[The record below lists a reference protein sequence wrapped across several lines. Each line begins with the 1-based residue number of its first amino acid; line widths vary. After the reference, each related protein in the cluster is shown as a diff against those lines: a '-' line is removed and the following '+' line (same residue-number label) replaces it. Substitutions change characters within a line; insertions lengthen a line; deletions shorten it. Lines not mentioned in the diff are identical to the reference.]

1 MGRGKTQPGN
11 QEVASVLALAAA
23 ATEGRRRE
31 SVCVWEESRE
41 REKESCVR
49 GRESVRL
56 GDGDSRRLAKEF
68 FLDNGEKV
76 TAFS

>member
-1 MGRGKTQPGN
+1 MERGKTQPGN

-31 SVCVWEESRE
+31 SSVCVWEESRE

-49 GRESVRL
+49 GREERAAGRWRVPKASQR
-56 GDGDSRRLAKEF
+56 F
-68 FLDNGEKV
+68 F
-76 TAFS
+76 FR

>member
-23 ATEGRRRE
+23 AIEGRRRE
-31 SVCVWEESRE
+31 SSVCVWEESRE

-49 GRESVRL
+49 GRESARL
-56 GDGDSRRLAKEF
+56 GDDESRRLAKD
-68 FLDNGEKV
+68 FLR
-76 TAFS
+76 